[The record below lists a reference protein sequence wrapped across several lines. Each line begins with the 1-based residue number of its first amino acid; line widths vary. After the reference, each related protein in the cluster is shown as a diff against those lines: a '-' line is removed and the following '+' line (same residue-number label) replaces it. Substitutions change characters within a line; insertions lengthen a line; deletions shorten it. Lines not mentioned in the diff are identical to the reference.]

1 MDGTLFHRAGIC
13 IAAIMLWQ
21 TPAFADCPDNALQ
34 STADNFIA
42 VSQPGADV
50 PEILK
55 TVDGLV
61 ETCPTDPFVLKLA
74 AMTYA
79 NAPSP
84 DTATSVDRF
93 TTSLNLI
100 SRMWEHVDDG
110 PSGKSVT
117 DQNGQKQTINFLNL
131 YEIEKQITF
140 GLLQAEQMSGVQS
153 SYTHPPAGSD
163 LGTRCRGTYRTA
175 ASIASLWI
183 QQQGEHPGAYS
194 LMNDRIARCEADLA
208 DRRYTRM
215 LGRRARALLAS
226 IQRDPRQEGAL
237 EKAAQAKA
245 DSERFIEL
253 FGDYD
258 NAGWLKSNDLALEQA
273 TAIVR
278 ANQPLELS
286 EAVFMSPQLED
297 PATQHALALMLD
309 EALAEDAQSG
319 LASAYRAYR
328 AALKAAYELTNS
340 LDDPAPARLMIYK
353 AAEAQASGKVRA
365 PGHESLEPPPA
376 FLYKWIKPAEL
387 E

>member
-1 MDGTLFHRAGIC
+1 MDGIRIRAASLC
-13 IAAIMLWQ
+13 LAAIALSQ
-21 TPAFADCPDNALQ
+21 APAFAECPGTALQ
-34 STADNFIA
+34 STADKFIA
-42 VSQPGADV
+42 VSQPGANV

-61 ETCPTDPFVLKLA
+61 EACPTDPFVLKLA

-84 DTATSVDRF
+84 DTAVSVDRF

-110 PSGKSVT
+110 PSAKSVT
-117 DQNGQKQTINFLNL
+117 DQNGQKQTVNFLNL
-131 YEIEKQITF
+131 YAIEEQILG
-140 GLLQAEQMSGVQS
+140 GLLQAELVSGVQS
-153 SYTHPPAGSD
+153 SYTHPPAGSAPD
-163 LGTRCRGTYRTA
+163 TGCRGMYSTA
-175 ASIASLWI
+175 TSIASKWVRSR
-183 QQQGEHPGAYS
+183 GDHPGAYS
-194 LMNDRIARCEADLA
+194 LMDDRIARCEADLA
-208 DRRYTRM
+208 DRRHTKM
-215 LGRRARALLAS
+215 LGDRARAMLAS

-245 DSERFIEL
+245 DSDRFIEL

-258 NAGWLKSNDLALEQA
+258 YAGWSQSDAQALEQA

-286 EAVFMSPQLED
+286 EAVFMSPRLED

-328 AALKAAYELTNS
+328 AALKAAYDLTNS

>member
-1 MDGTLFHRAGIC
+1 MNGAHYRWAGIC
-13 IAAIMLWQ
+13 IAAIALWQ
-21 TPAFADCPDNALQ
+21 APAFAECPDTALQ

-61 ETCPTDPFVLKLA
+61 ETCATDPFVLKLA
-74 AMTYA
+74 AMAYA

-84 DTATSVDRF
+84 DTATSVGRF

-100 SRMWEHVDDG
+100 SRMWENIDAG
-110 PSGKSVT
+110 PSAKSVT
-117 DQNGQKQTINFLNL
+117 DQNGQKQAITFLDL

-163 LGTRCRGTYRTA
+163 AETGCRGMYSSA
-175 ASIASLWI
+175 VSIASQWVRT
-183 QQQGEHPGAYS
+183 QGDHPGAYS
-194 LMNDRIARCEADLA
+194 LMDDRIAKCEADLA
-208 DRRYTRM
+208 DRRYTRI
-215 LGRRARALLAS
+215 LGNRARALLAS

-245 DSERFIEL
+245 DSERFVEL
-253 FGDYD
+253 YGEYDY
-258 NAGWLKSNDLALEQA
+258 AGWSQSDARALEQA
-273 TAIVR
+273 TGTVR
-278 ANQPLELS
+278 ANQPLDLS

-297 PATQHALALMLD
+297 PATRHALALLLD
-309 EALAEDAQSG
+309 DAWAKDSEAG
-319 LASAYRAYR
+319 LAGAYKTYR
-328 AALKAAYELTNS
+328 AALNTAYDLTTS
-340 LDDPAPARLMIYK
+340 LDDPSPARAMLYK
-353 AAEAQASGKVRA
+353 AVEAHASGEVRA

-376 FLYKWIKPAEL
+376 YLYVWLKPADPE
-387 E
+387 